1 MTFPIED
8 GGFLVTARGLN
19 EYVYCPRLYH
29 LMYVQ
34 GLFDDSVDTVEGTAQ
49 HARGRKRP
57 PGEAGETPEGEE
69 PPWPASLVRQ
79 VQLTD
84 AETGITGKFDAVE
97 WTDGRAI
104 PVEDKRGPAPER
116 TEAFLVGD
124 TLLPPDAWANDQ
136 VQLAAQMALLRA
148 NGQRCDQGRIYYRKT
163 KTTAKIPWT
172 PELEAALRWSA
183 QGAAALHGAPMPDP
197 LRDSPKCVR
206 CSLNHICLPD
216 ETWTLREGLEEPR
229 RLHPGREDA
238 GVLYIAT
245 PGAVLGKDGDSVR
258 VTKPGE
264 PAETVPLHEVGQ
276 VCVAGAV
283 QVSTQLLHTLAQKG
297 ATVAYLSY
305 GGWLNALTTA
315 PVTKNVHL
323 RRAQFV
329 KLSRPDTAL
338 VLARSVVRAKIA
350 NQRTLLRRNRQDDM
364 TPELRELKRLQE
376 AAAEA
381 DRPESLLG
389 MEGVAAKIYW
399 EGFAALLEGGPG
411 AFEMAG
417 RNRRPPKD
425 PVNAML
431 SYGYTLLLRD
441 FAVAITAV
449 GMDPLFGF
457 YHAVEA
463 GRPSLALDLM
473 EAFRPIVV
481 DSAVLRAVN
490 ERVFAPSDFITVPG
504 CSSFK
509 PHARKKWIE
518 AYERRVDE
526 LVTHPAFGYRLSYR
540 RVFHLEARLLA
551 RFLEGDIPAYE
562 PLTTR

>member
-1 MTFPIED
+1 MTSPIEE
-8 GGFLVTARGLN
+8 GGLLVTARGLN

-34 GLFDDSVDTVEGTAQ
+34 GLFDDSVDTVEGSAQ

-57 PGEAGETPEGEE
+57 PGETEETAEGEE

-84 AETGITGKFDAVE
+84 PETGVTGKFDAVE

-104 PVEDKRGPAPER
+104 PVEDKRGPAPDR
-116 TEAFLVGD
+116 TAPFLVGD
-124 TLLPPDAWANDQ
+124 TPLPPDAWANDQ

-172 PELEAALRWSA
+172 PELEAAMQWAAR
-183 QGAAALHGAPMPDP
+183 GAAALHGAAMPDP

-264 PAETVPLHEVGQ
+264 SPETVPLHEVGQ
-276 VCVAGAV
+276 VCVAGSV

-338 VLARSVVRAKIA
+338 ALARSVVRAKIA

-381 DRPESLLG
+381 ESPESLLG
-389 MEGVAAKIYW
+389 LEGAAAKVYW
-399 EGFAALLEGGPG
+399 AGFAALLEGGPG
-411 AFEMAG
+411 TFEMGG

-441 FAVAITAV
+441 FAVALTAV

-509 PHARKKWIE
+509 PHGRKKWIE

-551 RFLEGDIPAYE
+551 RYLEGDIPAYE